1 MKNSIYNKVFYQT
14 IDLKRNAA
22 PTSPSEF
29 YTINTG
35 IAPFTEIE
43 TFINK
48 NFNLIEGFFFDY
60 SDEFEMNNVFIEEF
74 KIDDLEILPFR
85 FPIGV
90 LKSGQ
95 SIPFHQ
101 KFIPLNIPIRTG
113 KLKIKLLT
121 RSIVSASTNK
131 INLVFKLK
139 NTENDSLYFKD
150 YYKYQ
155 VEKIIL
161 DKPLNDNYKFSFRP
175 SIGIDKLIGITANA
189 NVFVT
194 SNPSKNQHLGLLK
207 ISINSGKSNPINIPI
222 IENTLPNKYK
232 QDFLMLDEKIE
243 RGSIIKGVFEL
254 YDQSIPSIF
263 TQTNCDI
270 ILKYKI

>member
-1 MKNSIYNKVFYQT
+1 LENSIYNKVFYQT

-22 PTSPSEF
+22 PTSPSEY

-90 LKSGQ
+90 LKSGK

-139 NTENDSLYFKD
+139 KQL
-150 YYKYQ
+150 Q
-155 VEKIIL
+155 L
-161 DKPLNDNYKFSFRP
+161 D
-175 SIGIDKLIGITANA
+175 
-189 NVFVT
+189 
-194 SNPSKNQHLGLLK
+194 
-207 ISINSGKSNPINIPI
+207 ISPYN
-222 IENTLPNKYK
+222 E
-232 QDFLMLDEKIE
+232 E
-243 RGSIIKGVFEL
+243 
-254 YDQSIPSIF
+254 
-263 TQTNCDI
+263 
-270 ILKYKI
+270 